1 MARGKAAI
9 AVGVAVAAVGPVVLA
24 LSLVAAAALEL
35 SLGNGRGGERAN
47 GRFISVFDF
56 KSNTYVFDKEGEHG
70 NLHYRQ
76 ATKENS
82 HKKYIYT

>member
-9 AVGVAVAAVGPVVLA
+9 AVGVAVVLA
-24 LSLVAAAALEL
+24 LSLVAAAALKL

-47 GRFISVFDF
+47 GRFVSFFDF

-76 ATKENS
+76 ATK
-82 HKKYIYT
+82 